1 MSARFGHLLVRG
13 ALRDVGY
20 NINLTEKE
28 RQRILDKAVKQYGGL
43 SVFRKLN
50 ALYTLNKN
58 RNPSLARKFKRDAD
72 YVKRKYYNTKEWES
86 KITISQRARQ
96 KLAKAGKLTIETI
109 KKLKKAVKLDPD
121 PAKKMRIRKGYIGH
135 RDIKGQGLIRV
146 IHFRTEPTIVPEFA
160 LYFSKRKKKLI
171 EPALIKAKFTQEEED
186 KWVLRTNNYNIFVYF
201 Y

>member
-13 ALRDVGY
+13 ALRDIGY
-20 NINLTEKE
+20 NVNLSEKE
-28 RQRILDKAVKQYGGL
+28 RQKVLDKAVKQYGGL

-58 RNPSLARKFKRDAD
+58 RNPALARKFKKDAE
-72 YVKRKYYNTKEWES
+72 YVKRKYYNTRQWES
-86 KITISQRARQ
+86 KITISQRARE
-96 KLAKAGKLTIETI
+96 KLAKAGKLTVQTI

-146 IHFRTEPTIVPEFA
+146 IIFKTEPTIVPEFA
-160 LYFSKRKKKLI
+160 LYFSKRRKGFI
-171 EPALIKAKFTQEEED
+171 EPALIKAGFVQEESD
-186 KWVLRTNNYNIFVYF
+186 KWVLRTSNYNIFVYF

>member
-20 NINLTEKE
+20 NINLSEKE
-28 RQRILDKAVKQYGGL
+28 RQRILDKAVKEYGGL
-43 SVFRKLN
+43 STFRKLN

-58 RNPSLARKFKRDAD
+58 RNPSLARKFRKDAN

-86 KITISQRARQ
+86 KITISERARQ

-121 PAKKMRIRKGYIGH
+121 PAKKMRVRKGYIGH
-135 RDIKGQGLIRV
+135 RDIKGHGLIRV
-146 IHFRTEPTIVPEFA
+146 IIFRTEPTVFPEFA
-160 LYFSKRKKKLI
+160 LYFSKRRKGFV
-171 EPALIKAKFTQEEED
+171 EPALIKAKFVKEEED